1 MNILNEAM
9 KVLKLNLKPFDL
21 TNLTKK
27 KTYLC
32 ALNDEN
38 LLLIYTG
45 KARFINKD
53 AVFINNLAND
63 FDLKYKY
70 FFTKSPLC
78 SKAKHYLEEKGFHIH
93 AIL

>member
-38 LLLIYTG
+38 LLL
-45 KARFINKD
+45 
-53 AVFINNLAND
+53 
-63 FDLKYKY
+63 
-70 FFTKSPLC
+70 
-78 SKAKHYLEEKGFHIH
+78 
-93 AIL
+93 